1 MDDEELSIFE
11 RASIW
16 LTCITLSL
24 LIVGIVFKPEFL
36 WDDLISPY
44 IWQPI
49 VKDASVA
56 GDSGYTLVNTF
67 IYIALMFLSVITL
80 QVSFRRWSLPTDDR
94 MVWALIA
101 WVCVAPILR
110 VLEDADMFASGVD
123 SLFISPLIHIHLAG
137 WLILSGILGH
147 FSGRTGKTEN
157 EVTQMLMAT
166 LGVTY
171 VIFVGLLYQPSWR
184 VLEMGTS
191 FAMLGTYLGLFALFF
206 ILHNTW
212 DWHPVSRAMI
222 ALASA
227 LIISGLG
234 HWAQLLANPWA
245 QESGAMPKD
254 NPVLIPILIVVILPM
269 LITWAVY
276 RRGVDDLRQIRLC
289 GHEPG
294 VVPPG
299 ITVDE
304 WEKGDNSDH
313 PVEQLSNKAILATPM
328 VAGMLFG
335 QLCDGFATMLGID
348 WFGYSEKHPV
358 SDMVI
363 QFGDSLGIFG
373 EGAWLFALVKVVLIS
388 TIIYL
393 FSQLRVESKHQHM
406 RVLVVLAVMIVGM
419 APGLRDVG
427 RLILGV

>member
-1 MDDEELSIFE
+1 MDEEELSIFE

-16 LTCITLSL
+16 LVGIAITLL
-24 LIVGIVFKPEFL
+24 LVGIIFKPEFL
-36 WDDLISPY
+36 WDGIISPY

-49 VKDASVA
+49 VKDASIA

-67 IYIALMFLSVITL
+67 IYMSLIFLSVITL
-80 QVSFRRWSLPTDDR
+80 QVFFRRWRLPTDDR
-94 MVWALIA
+94 MVWALVA

-123 SLFISPLIHIHLAG
+123 HLFISPLIHIHLAG
-137 WLILSGILGH
+137 WLILSGVLGYL
-147 FSGRTGKTEN
+147 SSKEGKTEK
-157 EVTQMLMAT
+157 EVTLMLMVT
-166 LGVTY
+166 LGMTY
-171 VIFVGLLYQPSWR
+171 VLFVGLLYQPSWR
-184 VLEMGTS
+184 SIEMGTT
-191 FAMLGTYLGLFALFF
+191 FTIIGTYLGLFALFF

-222 ALASA
+222 AFASA

-234 HWAQLLANPWA
+234 HWAQLLATPWA
-245 QESGAMPKD
+245 QESGAMPKN
-254 NPVLIPILIVVILPM
+254 NPVLLPILVVIVIPL

-276 RRGVDDLRQIRLC
+276 RKGLDDLRQIRLC
-289 GHEPG
+289 GYEPG
-294 VVPPG
+294 VIPPG
-299 ITVDE
+299 ITAKE

-313 PVEQLSNKAILATPM
+313 PVEQLSNNAILATPL

-335 QLCDGFATMLGID
+335 QLCDGVATMVGID

-358 SDMVI
+358 SEMVI
-363 QFGDSLGIFG
+363 SFGDSLGILG
-373 EGAWLFALVKVVLIS
+373 EGAWLFALLKIALIS
-388 TIIYL
+388 TIVYL

-406 RVLVVLAVMIVGM
+406 RVLIVLAVMIVGM

>member
-1 MDDEELSIFE
+1 MDEEELSIFE

-16 LTCITLSL
+16 LAGITLTL
-24 LIVGIVFKPEFL
+24 LVIGVVFKPDIL

-67 IYIALMFLSVITL
+67 IYISLMFLSVITL
-80 QVSFRRWSLPTDDR
+80 QILFRRWRLPTDDR

-110 VLEDADMFASGVD
+110 VLEDADMFANGVD
-123 SLFISPLIHIHLAG
+123 NLFISPLIHIHLAG
-137 WLILSGILGH
+137 WLILSGFLGYL
-147 FSGRTGKTEN
+147 SNKGGKTEK

-166 LGVTY
+166 LGLTY
-171 VIFVGLLYQPSWR
+171 VLFVGLLYQPSWR
-184 VLEMGTS
+184 SLEMGTT
-191 FAMLGTYLGLFALFF
+191 FALIGTYLGLFALFF

-212 DWHPVSRAMI
+212 NWHPVSRAMM

-234 HWAQLLANPWA
+234 HWAQLLATPWA
-245 QESGAMPKD
+245 QESGAMPKE
-254 NPVLIPILIVVILPM
+254 NPLFLPIFVVIVIPL

-276 RRGVDDLRQIRLC
+276 RRGLDDLRQIRLC
-289 GHEPG
+289 GYEPG
-294 VVPPG
+294 VIPLG
-299 ITVDE
+299 IKLKE
-304 WEKGDNSDH
+304 WEEGDNSDH

-335 QLCDGFATMLGID
+335 QLCDGLATMVGID
-348 WFGYSEKHPV
+348 WFGYTEKHPV

-363 QFGDSLGIFG
+363 RFGDSFDLLG
-373 EGAWLFALVKVVLIS
+373 EGAWLFTLVKIALIS
-388 TIIYL
+388 TIVYL

-406 RVLVVLAVMIVGM
+406 RVLIVLAVMIVGM